1 MQAMFSYTQ
10 YTYILPPVKFE
21 GEPEVKMRNETRS
34 DSRVRFRWR
43 LHIFVRVDVGSVG
56 KPRLEASGG
65 NVAGDLCE
73 NPTGNWFHRIP
84 TQLGRIM

>member
-1 MQAMFSYTQ
+1 M
-10 YTYILPPVKFE
+10 
-21 GEPEVKMRNETRS
+21 KMRNETKS
-34 DSRVRFRWR
+34 DSRERFRWR
-43 LHIFVRVDVGSVG
+43 LRIFVRVDVDVGSVG

-84 TQLGRIM
+84 AQLGRIM